1 MTEEPRLEVYESGD
15 RTGYLT
21 ASGDAEYTGENSYV
35 AGVFDRYE
43 GGYFVTY
50 HEDVESPFGSVTKAE
65 RVTGEE
71 LFEAVRAR
79 LDPLDLDVRI
89 VSADSDE

>member
-1 MTEEPRLEVYESGD
+1 MEVYENGD

-35 AGVFDRYE
+35 AGVLDRYE
-43 GGYFVTY
+43 GGYFITH
-50 HEDVESPFGSVTKAE
+50 HEEVDSPFESVTKAE
-65 RVTGEE
+65 RVTGED
-71 LFEAVRAR
+71 LFEAVKAR

-89 VSADSDE
+89 VSSDTDA